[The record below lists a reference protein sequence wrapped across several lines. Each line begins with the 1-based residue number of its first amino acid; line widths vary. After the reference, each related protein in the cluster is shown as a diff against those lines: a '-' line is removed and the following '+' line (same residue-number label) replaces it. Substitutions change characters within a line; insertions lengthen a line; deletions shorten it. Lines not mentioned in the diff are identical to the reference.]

1 MTFPTVANP
10 LTSDSFVIKA
20 TGKVQ
25 PKVQPNPNDTSRD
38 VWIYRRQSDV
48 DKSDLWTTIGIVTNK
63 PSKYSA
69 KLCFWLLFLL
79 KKLSEYAYCTPFAY
93 GRRVVV
99 SLYRL
104 ECNALFVESKYY
116 KTHRE
121 RNIQIIFVSE
131 VVLWL
136 VPLKTLRRGFST
148 STEKFFFSIFVI
160 CLSAFAVLNATT
172 CSTLHCGEREKL
184 EHFLARNVV
193 FATIPRFFLFEC
205 RWRKDET
212 RSKRCKRKENSNR
225 ESKFMLITLSRTCLI
240 LIYIISEFSCET
252 LISFNVNNRQGAQHI
267 YMRIV
272 LQIIQNY
279 GNSYFKCL

>member
-1 MTFPTVANP
+1 MQCVVRGIEILQDTSGKKYSNYICVRSRS
-10 LTSDSFVIKA
+10 LTCSIENASAWLLHVD
-20 TGKVQ
+20 GKV
-25 PKVQPNPNDTSRD
+25 
-38 VWIYRRQSDV
+38 
-48 DKSDLWTTIGIVTNK
+48 
-63 PSKYSA
+63 
-69 KLCFWLLFLL
+69 
-79 KKLSEYAYCTPFAY
+79 
-93 GRRVVV
+93 
-99 SLYRL
+99 
-104 ECNALFVESKYY
+104 
-116 KTHRE
+116 
-121 RNIQIIFVSE
+121 
-131 VVLWL
+131 
-136 VPLKTLRRGFST
+136 
-148 STEKFFFSIFVI
+148 FFSIFVI

-184 EHFLARNVV
+184 KHFLARNVV